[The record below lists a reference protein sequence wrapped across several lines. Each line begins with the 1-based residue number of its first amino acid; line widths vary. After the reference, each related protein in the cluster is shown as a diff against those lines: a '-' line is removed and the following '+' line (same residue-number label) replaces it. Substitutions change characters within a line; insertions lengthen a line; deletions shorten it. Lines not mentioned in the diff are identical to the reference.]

1 MANAEKRRNW
11 TPEEDLVL
19 LIQAAADRPFAAE
32 KSQLTK
38 SWQMLADKLMDCDHF
53 TRVVDGR
60 RVQNRFS
67 ALIEEHRRFDK
78 ASAKLSGVS
87 EEESGRHMLL
97 DDLVTLVDD
106 IKNSVPSKQSD
117 MKKKRLSRA
126 LCLFEKWQ

>member
-106 IKNSVPSKQSD
+106 IKNS
-117 MKKKRLSRA
+117 
-126 LCLFEKWQ
+126 